1 MLPYP
6 LTTIALADNDLEDED
21 DNLGDETP
29 ASEIFVGSLAMGKLA
44 RIIQKLMIPI
54 GLTSELA

>member
-29 ASEIFVGSLAMGKLA
+29 ASGIFVGSLAMGKLA